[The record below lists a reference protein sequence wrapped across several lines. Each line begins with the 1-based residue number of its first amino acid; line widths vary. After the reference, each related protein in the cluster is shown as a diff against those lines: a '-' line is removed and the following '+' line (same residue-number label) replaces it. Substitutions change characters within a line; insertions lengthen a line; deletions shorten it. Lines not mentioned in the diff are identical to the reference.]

1 MKHLA
6 SNFIR
11 RIAIAAA
18 LAASLGAA
26 AASKGQTPPPAPAS
40 DGPNQAAPLTPPP
53 SATTPGAPASGPER
67 QQSNLKPFREVVKDA
82 TETQGFF
89 TLYQKDD
96 KAWIEIKP
104 DQFEM
109 PFYFSSTRTT
119 GVGERMVIAGL
130 MGARHV
136 VYFKKVNG
144 LVQLIAK
151 NTRFQARDGTPNER
165 AVETSFSDSLIAA
178 APIVSQPGGESKG
191 VLVEVNSLIMNDI
204 PAASTLLEQAFHV
217 PYALDGRNSSL
228 VHVDSSEHATGFNV
242 SLHFSVPR
250 LPAGGGMGGDGPRVT
265 PPVNTPDPR
274 SLFLGYRYDFAQLP
288 VPMTPRIAD
297 ERVGYFTTSHVDF
310 SDDLKPV
317 PTVHYINRWRLQKKD
332 PNAAL
337 SEPVKPIV
345 YWLDKN
351 IPTKYRRAVTDGIL
365 EWNKAFERIGFKDAI
380 VVKQQPD
387 DATWDTSDIGHASV
401 RWYLSSD
408 GGPAIGPSHVDPR
421 TGEILDAD
429 ILMTDVFTRGSRRF
443 IVEDLPR
450 ASNTGMQ
457 AQDGSAGAS
466 KTLQLPAIMGGDD
479 AAQLCNFAQ
488 QSASEMD
495 FALDVLEARGDLDP
509 DSPEAEQFVYA
520 YVKEVIT
527 HEVGHTLGLRHNFR
541 ASTAYSAEQLAD
553 PEFTKR
559 NGVVASVM
567 DYAPFNIP
575 LKGEQKADYVNPG
588 LGPYDYWA
596 IEYGYKPLDGTHDR
610 QELAKIASRGA
621 KEPWLAYATDEDS
634 FIGGSPQGMDPT
646 VNVWDLSNNPLA
658 YYRKRLELSRELWD
672 RLQVKQLNP
681 GDTYDS
687 LRRSF
692 LAGFQQLSRGLT
704 PATKYIGGVV
714 QVRDRAGS
722 GRLPFEPIPAKEQRE
737 ALKILADGMLS
748 VDSFKFKPEF
758 LASLPHSRLDYFDQL
773 SHGMAVPN
781 QPMVN
786 PQDMVL
792 GMQRAV
798 LDQVM
803 SEATA
808 ARVLAT
814 QELVDNPKDA
824 FQLSE
829 LYDTLQASIWSELKG
844 GKDIAPMRRNLQR
857 EYLRRMVAVLLRP
870 TNGMPADARSLMRL
884 DAQELIGQIKA
895 AQKKP
900 NLSKET
906 KAHLAESVG
915 TLQDALKAPL
925 LRMGA

>member
-6 SNFIR
+6 SRVIR
-11 RIAIAAA
+11 HTAIAAV
-18 LAASLGAA
+18 LAASLGATA
-26 AASKGQTPPPAPAS
+26 ATKGQTPPHTPENEPA
-40 DGPNQAAPLTPPP
+40 QAAPLTPPP

-67 QQSNLKPFREVVKDA
+67 EKSNLKPFKEVVKDTKESA
-82 TETQGFF
+82 GFF
-89 TLYQKDD
+89 NLYEKDE

-104 DQFEM
+104 EQFEM
-109 PFYFSSTRTT
+109 PFYFSTTRTT

-151 NTRFQARDGTPNER
+151 NTRFQAREGTPNER
-165 AVETSFSDSLIAA
+165 AVETSFSDSLIAS
-178 APIVSQPGGESKG
+178 APIVSQPNPDSKG
-191 VLVEVNSLIMNDI
+191 VLVEVNSLLMNDI

-228 VHVDSSEHATGFNV
+228 VQAESSEHGTGFDV

-250 LPAGGGMGGDGPRVT
+250 LPAPSARGDGPGVS

-317 PTVHYINRWRLQKKD
+317 PTVHYINRWRLEKKD

-351 IPTKYRRAVTDGIL
+351 IPIKYRKAVTDGIL
-365 EWNKAFERIGFKDAI
+365 EWNKAFERIGFKNAI

-387 DATWDTSDIGHASV
+387 DATWDTADIGHASV

-450 ASNTGMQ
+450 TSNTGMQ
-457 AQDGSAGAS
+457 AQGAN
-466 KTLQLPAIMGGDD
+466 TLQLPTILGGDD
-479 AAQLCNFAQ
+479 ASQYCSFAQ

-495 FALDVLEARGDLDP
+495 FALDVLEARGELDP

-541 ASTAYSAEQLAD
+541 ASTAYTAEQLAD

-575 LKGEQKADYVNPG
+575 LKGQQKADYVNPG

-621 KEPWLAYATDEDS
+621 KEPYLAYATDEDS

-658 YYRKRLELSRELWD
+658 YYRKRLDLSRELWD
-672 RLQVKQLNP
+672 RLQSKQLEP

-722 GRLPFEPIPAKEQRE
+722 GRLPFEPISAKEQRE
-737 ALKILADGMLS
+737 ALKILADGMFS

-758 LASLPHSRLDYFDQL
+758 LASLPYSRLDYFDQM

-781 QPMVN
+781 QPMLN
-786 PQDMVL
+786 PQEMVL
-792 GMQRAV
+792 GMQRGV

-808 ARVLAT
+808 ARVLAA
-814 QELVDNPKDA
+814 QEITPNPKDA

-829 LYDTLQASIWSELKG
+829 LYDTLQSSIWAELKT
-844 GKDIAPMRRNLQR
+844 GKDISPMRRNLQR
-857 EYLRRMVAVLLRP
+857 EHLRRVVATLLRP

-884 DAQELIGQIKA
+884 DAQELIAQIKA
-895 AQKKP
+895 AQRKP

-906 KAHLAESVG
+906 KAHLAESLG
-915 TLQDALKAPL
+915 TLEDAMKAPM

>member
-1 MKHLA
+1 MNHLA
-6 SNFIR
+6 SHVLR
-11 RIAIAAA
+11 RTALAAA
-18 LAASLGAA
+18 LAASLAA
-26 AASKGQTPPPAPAS
+26 TAASKPAGQVPPPAA
-40 DGPNQAAPLTPPP
+40 DGQPTQAAPLTPPP

-67 QQSNLKPFREVVKDA
+67 EKSNLRPFKEVVKEA
-82 TETQGFF
+82 KETPGLF

-96 KAWIEIKP
+96 RAWIEIKP
-104 DQFEM
+104 EQFEQ
-109 PFYFSSTRTT
+109 PFYFAQTRTS

-130 MGARHV
+130 MGDTQV

-151 NTRFQARDGTPNER
+151 NTRFQARAGTPNER
-165 AVETSFSDSLIAA
+165 AVETSFSDSLIAS
-178 APIVSQPGGESKG
+178 APIVSQPSTDSKG
-191 VLVEVNSLIMNDI
+191 VLVEVNALLMNDI
-204 PAASTLLEQAFHV
+204 PGASTLLEQAFHV

-228 VHVDSSEHATGFNV
+228 VSMDSSEHASGFNV

-250 LPAGGGMGGDGPRVT
+250 LPGGAMGAGDGPRVT
-265 PPVNTPDPR
+265 PPVNTPDAR
-274 SLFLGYRYDFAQLP
+274 SLFLAYHYDFAQLP

-297 ERVGYFTTSHVDF
+297 ERVGFFTTSHVDF

-317 PTVHYINRWRLQKKD
+317 PTVHYINRWRLEKKD

-351 IPTKYRRAVTDGIL
+351 IPEKYRRAVTDGIL
-365 EWNKAFERIGFKDAI
+365 EWNKAFERIGYKDAI

-450 ASNTGMQ
+450 ASNTGLQ
-457 AQDGSAGAS
+457 SQDVNGG
-466 KTLQLPAIMGGDD
+466 TLQLPRITGADD
-479 AAQLCNFAQ
+479 AAGLCSFAQ

-541 ASTAYSAEQLAD
+541 ASTAYTAEQLAD

-575 LKGEQKADYVNPG
+575 LKGQQKADYVNPG

-610 QELAKIASRGA
+610 EELSKIAARGA

-634 FIGGSPQGMDPT
+634 MIGGSPQGMDPT
-646 VNVWDLSNNPLA
+646 VNVWDLSSNPLA

-672 RLQVKQLNP
+672 RLQSKQLNP

-692 LAGFQQLSRGLT
+692 LAGFQQLSRGLI

-722 GRLPFEPIPAKEQRE
+722 GRLPFEPISAKDQRE

-773 SHGMAVPN
+773 SHGMSVPN
-781 QPMVN
+781 QPMLN

-808 ARVLAT
+808 ARVLAA
-814 QELVDNPKDA
+814 QELVDSPKDA

-829 LYDTLQASIWSELKG
+829 LYDTLQASIWSELKAG
-844 GKDIAPMRRNLQR
+844 RDISPMRRNLQR
-857 EYLRRMVAVLLRP
+857 EHVRRIVAILLRP
-870 TNGMPADARSLMRL
+870 TNGMPADARSLMRV
-884 DAQELIGQIKA
+884 DAQELVAQLKA

-900 NLSKET
+900 NLSRET
-906 KAHLAESVG
+906 KAHLAESLN
-915 TLQDALKAPL
+915 TLEDALKAPL
-925 LRMGA
+925 LRVGA

>member
-1 MKHLA
+1 MKYL
-6 SNFIR
+6 SSTLIR
-11 RIAIAAA
+11 RTALAAA
-18 LAASLGAA
+18 LALSLGAT
-26 AASKGQTPPPAPAS
+26 AASKPAGQTPPSPDS
-40 DGPNQAAPLTPPP
+40 DGQPQAAPLTPPP
-53 SATTPGAPASGPER
+53 SATTPGAPASAPAQ
-67 QQSNLKPFREVVKDA
+67 QQSNVKPFKDVVKDA
-82 TETQGFF
+82 KETDGFF

-104 DQFEM
+104 DQFDK
-109 PFYFSSTRTT
+109 PFYFSETRTS

-136 VYFKKVNG
+136 VYFRKVNG

-151 NTRFQARDGTPNER
+151 NTRFQAREGTASER
-165 AVETSFSDSLIAA
+165 AVESSFSDSLIAS
-178 APIVSQPGGESKG
+178 APIVGQPHAESKA
-191 VLVEVNSLIMNDI
+191 VLVEVSALLMNDI
-204 PAASTLLEQAFHV
+204 PGASTLLEQAFHV

-228 VHVDSSEHATGFNV
+228 VSAESTEHATGFNV

-250 LPAGGGMGGDGPRVT
+250 LPAAMGGGDGPRVT

-274 SLFLGYRYDFAQLP
+274 SLFLSYRYDFAQLP

-297 ERVGYFTTSHVDF
+297 ERVGFFTTSHVDF
-310 SDDLKPV
+310 SDDLKAV
-317 PTVHYINRWRLQKKD
+317 PTVHYINRWRLEKKD

-351 IPTKYRRAVTDGIL
+351 IPEKYRRAVTDGIL

-387 DATWDTSDIGHASV
+387 DATFDTADIGHASV

-450 ASNTGMQ
+450 SSNTGMQ
-457 AQDGSAGAS
+457 SQDS
-466 KTLQLPAIMGGDD
+466 KSFQLPMIQGSDD
-479 AAQLCNFAQ
+479 AAQLCNYAQ

-541 ASTAYSAEQLAD
+541 ASTAYTAEQLAD

-575 LKGEQKADYVNPG
+575 LKGQQKADYVNPG

-596 IEYGYKPLDGTHDR
+596 IEYGYKPLDGIRDK
-610 QELAKIASRGA
+610 QELEKIAARGS

-634 FIGGSPQGMDPT
+634 MIGGSPQGMDPT

-672 RLQVKQLNP
+672 RLQAKQLNP

-722 GRLPFEPIPAKEQRE
+722 GRLPFEPIPAKDQRE
-737 ALKILADGMLS
+737 ALKILSDGMLS
-748 VDSFKFKPEF
+748 VDSFKFRPDF
-758 LASLPHSRLDYFDQL
+758 LASLPHSRLDYFDQM
-773 SHGMAVPN
+773 SHGMSVPN
-781 QPMVN
+781 QPMLN

-808 ARVLAT
+808 SRVLAT
-814 QELVDNPKDA
+814 QELVENPKDA

-829 LYDTLQASIWSELKG
+829 LYDALQASIWSELKTG
-844 GKDIAPMRRNLQR
+844 REIAPMRRNLQR
-857 EYLRRMVAVLLRP
+857 EHLRRVVAILLRP

-884 DAQELIGQIKA
+884 DAQQLVAELKA

-906 KAHLAESVG
+906 KAHLAESMG
-915 TLQDALKAPL
+915 TLEDALKAPM

>member
-1 MKHLA
+1 MKHL
-6 SNFIR
+6 SSILIR
-11 RIAIAAA
+11 RTALAAA
-18 LAASLGAA
+18 LAVSLGAVA
-26 AASKGQTPPPAPAS
+26 AKPAGQTPPAE
-40 DGPNQAAPLTPPP
+40 DQPNQGVPLTPPP
-53 SATTPGAPASGPER
+53 SATTPGAPASGPAQ
-67 QQSNLKPFREVVKDA
+67 QQSNLKPFKDVVKEA
-82 TETQGFF
+82 KETEGFF
-89 TLYQKDD
+89 TLYQKDE

-104 DQFEM
+104 DQFGK
-109 PFYFSSTRTT
+109 PFYFSETRTS

-151 NTRFQARDGTPNER
+151 NTRFQARQGTASER
-165 AVETSFSDSLIAA
+165 AVESSFSDSLIAS
-178 APIVSQPGGESKG
+178 APVVSQPNSDTKG
-191 VLVEVNSLIMNDI
+191 VLVEVNSLLMNDI
-204 PAASTLLEQAFHV
+204 PGASTLLEQAFRV

-228 VHVDSSEHATGFNV
+228 VGADSNERATGFNV

-250 LPAGGGMGGDGPRVT
+250 LPAGGNMGGDGPRVS
-265 PPVNTPDPR
+265 PPVTTPDPR
-274 SLFLGYRYDFAQLP
+274 SLFLSYRYDFAQLP

-297 ERVGYFTTSHVDF
+297 ERVGFFTTSHVDF
-310 SDDLKPV
+310 SDDLKAV
-317 PTVHYINRWRLQKKD
+317 PTVHYVNRWRLEKKD
-332 PNAAL
+332 PNEAL

-351 IPTKYRRAVTDGIL
+351 IPEKYRRAVTDGIL
-365 EWNKAFERIGFKDAI
+365 EWNKAFERIGFKNAI

-387 DATWDTSDIGHASV
+387 DATFDTADIGHASV

-450 ASNTGMQ
+450 ASNTGMPSQ
-457 AQDGSAGAS
+457 DPNAQKS
-466 KTLQLPAIMGGDD
+466 LQLPMIQGSDE
-479 AAQLCNFAQ
+479 AAQFCSYAQ

-509 DSPEAEQFVYA
+509 DSPEAEQFVYS

-541 ASTAYSAEQLAD
+541 ASTAYTAEQLSD

-575 LKGEQKADYVNPG
+575 VKGQPKADYVNPG

-596 IEYGYKPLDGTHDR
+596 IEYGYKPLDGIRDR
-610 QELAKIASRGA
+610 QELEKIAARGS

-634 FIGGSPQGMDPT
+634 MIGGSPAGMDPT

-658 YYRKRLELSRELWD
+658 YYRKRLDLSRELWD
-672 RLQVKQLNP
+672 RLQAKQLNP

-692 LAGFQQLSRGLT
+692 LAGFQQLNRGLT

-737 ALKILADGMLS
+737 ALKILSDGMLS
-748 VDSFKFKPEF
+748 VDSFKFRPEF
-758 LASLPHSRLDYFDQL
+758 LASLPHSRLDYFDQM

-781 QPMVN
+781 QPMLS
-786 PQDMVL
+786 PQQMVL
-792 GMQRAV
+792 GMQRSV

-803 SEATA
+803 NEATA
-808 ARVLAT
+808 TRVLDA
-814 QELVDNPKDA
+814 QQLVENPKDA

-829 LYDTLQASIWSELKG
+829 LYDALQNSIWSELKSG
-844 GKDIAPMRRNLQR
+844 RDISPMRRNLQR
-857 EYLRRMVAVLLRP
+857 EHLRRVVAILLRP

-884 DAQELIGQIKA
+884 DAQELAVQIKA
-895 AQKKP
+895 AMRKP

-906 KAHLAESVG
+906 KAHLAESLG
-915 TLQDALKAPL
+915 TLDDAMKAPL
-925 LRMGA
+925 IRMGA